1 MAPPARRKGP
11 VVVIGAGASGLSA
24 ALRLAE
30 SGLPVVVLEAGAL
43 LGGRAR
49 CFAHPRAGVEL
60 DWGPHLLMAANPA
73 FRSLLERTG
82 AAGDVFF
89 YPALGVSYRAREE
102 GLVRRT
108 RLSLPGSGGA
118 PAQVLG
124 LLRWRGP
131 RFAEKW
137 RILRGISRIVSG
149 SLEERPGES
158 VREAL
163 RRLGQGEEA
172 ARWFWEP
179 FARAVLNLPLERA
192 SAQLF
197 RAVVRET
204 FAHGAGGAAL
214 GVPKTTLGS
223 VWSERC
229 ARRIARLGGEVRP
242 KAPARGLDLGRAGV
256 RGVILDGREVLPAR
270 AVISAVPPD
279 ALGRLAEGE
288 WAGRALLPSL
298 GKLRPGPIASAYCW
312 LENPDAGPRVEAIL
326 SEDWH
331 WLFRPGAG
339 GAENLVCLLA
349 GADDSIAA
357 ASRRA
362 MQSSAV
368 ECLGRL
374 IPDNSVRDVLV
385 VRERAATW
393 ANGAA
398 EQEWRLDA
406 RTPVEGLFLAGD
418 WTRTGLPAT
427 VEGAVRSGDKAAEAV
442 LEGVRAGG

>member
-1 MAPPARRKGP
+1 MAPPARCEQP
-11 VVVIGAGASGLSA
+11 IVVIGAGASGLSA

-30 SGLPVVVLEAGAL
+30 SGLRVVVLEAGAL

-49 CFAHPRAGVEL
+49 CFAHRGAEL
-60 DWGPHLLMAANPA
+60 DWGPHLLMAANPS

-82 AAGDVFF
+82 AAADVFF
-89 YPALGVSYRAREE
+89 YPSLGVSYRVREA

-118 PAQVLG
+118 PAQVWG
-124 LLRWRGP
+124 LLKWRGP
-131 RFAEKW
+131 RFGEKW
-137 RILRGISRIVSG
+137 RILRGLSKIVSG
-149 SLEERPGES
+149 SADERPDES
-158 VREAL
+158 VREML
-163 RRLGQGEEA
+163 RRFGHGEEA
-172 ARWFWEP
+172 AHWFWEP

-192 SAQLF
+192 SAKLF
-197 RAVVRET
+197 RTVVREA
-204 FAHGAGGAAL
+204 FAHGPGGAAL
-214 GVPKTTLGS
+214 GVPTTTLGS

-229 ARRIARLGGEVRP
+229 ARRIEQLGGEVRLKSP
-242 KAPARGLDLGRAGV
+242 VLGLDVGRAGM
-256 RGVILDGREVLPAR
+256 RGVILDGREALPAR

-288 WAGRALLPSL
+288 FAERTLFPNL

-312 LENPDAGPRVEAIL
+312 LKKPDAGPRVEAIL
-326 SEDWH
+326 NEDWH

-339 GAENLVCLLA
+339 GADAENLVCLLA

-357 ASRRA
+357 GSRRA
-362 MQSSAV
+362 MKSSAA
-368 ECLGRL
+368 ECLNRL
-374 IPDNSVRDVLV
+374 IPGNAVRDVLV

-393 ANGAA
+393 ANGVA
-398 EQEWRLDA
+398 EQDGRMDT
-406 RTPVEGLFLAGD
+406 RTPIAGFFLAGD